1 MAFLL
6 RPRDRIKVV
15 AEVRKR
21 LVNAAPDRYDL
32 TVRSEEETI
41 TDLYESRV
49 MMTERSNDSEK
60 RRAVLDRITDPVLL
74 GVAQKF
80 FAGERLDRAD
90 GLACLETPDLLGLGQ
105 LAYASRA
112 VRFGRRASYVVNY
125 HLNYTNICANAC
137 KFCAFHRT
145 ADSTDGYLLSPEEA
159 AARIAAAAP
168 MELKE
173 VHLVGAINP
182 EPDFPY
188 YLDLLAAV
196 KRAAPRAELKAF
208 TAVEIDHIARR
219 AGLSWEE
226 CLTKLKEAGL
236 RALPGGG
243 AEVFSERVRQMLF
256 PSKIS
261 AGTWLAVHGTAHR
274 LGIGT
279 NATLLFGHLETPA
292 ETVEHLARLR
302 EQQDQTGGF
311 RSFIPLV
318 FHPRNTE
325 IAHLPGPTGV
335 EILKVI
341 ATSRLMLDNIPHI
354 KAYWIMLGLKMA
366 QTALHFGADDLEGTI
381 VHEKITHEAGA
392 TTSVGLS
399 RKDLEDLIVDAG
411 FQPVE
416 RDTFHQTVAAL

>member
-1 MAFLL
+1 
-6 RPRDRIKVV
+6 
-15 AEVRKR
+15 
-21 LVNAAPDRYDL
+21 
-32 TVRSEEETI
+32 
-41 TDLYESRV
+41 
-49 MMTERSNDSEK
+49 MTERSNESDK
-60 RRAVLDRITDPVLL
+60 RRIALDRITDPALAA
-74 GVAQKF
+74 VAQKF
-80 FAGERLDRAD
+80 FARERLDEAD
-90 GLACLETPDLLGLGQ
+90 GLVCLETRDLLGLGQ
-105 LAYASRA
+105 LAYAARIA
-112 VRFGRRASYVVNY
+112 RFGKRAFYVVNH

-145 ADSTDGYLLSPEEA
+145 ADSTDGYLLSPGEA
-159 AARIAAAAP
+159 ASRISASAP

-182 EPDFPY
+182 EPDFSY
-188 YLDLLAAV
+188 FVDLLAAV
-196 KRAAPRAELKAF
+196 KKAAPRAELKAF

-226 CLTKLKEAGL
+226 CLTTLRAAGL
-236 RALPGGG
+236 SALPGGG

-261 AGTWLAVHGTAHR
+261 AETWLAVHATAHR

-279 NATLLFGHLETPA
+279 NATLLFGHLETPT
-292 ETVEHLARLR
+292 ETIKHFARLR
-302 EQQDQTGGF
+302 AQQDQTRGF
-311 RSFIPLV
+311 RAFIPLV

-325 IAHLPGPTGV
+325 MAHLPGPTGV

-341 ATSRLMLDNIPHI
+341 ATARLMLDNIPHI
-354 KAYWIMLGLKMA
+354 KAYWIMLGLKLA

-399 RKDLEDLIVDAG
+399 RKDLEELIVDAG